1 MPRWN
6 SVGHFYQKPTS
17 GCLETVRWSTNHV
30 WAVNDTLVLRL
41 SLIRWSTFVYFLVGA
56 GTLRES
62 LLLIRNIHSF
72 RIDYCN
78 KCQSFIHIIQRCN
91 YVGNALFLILDFRQ
105 HSRQK
110 LNCYFFITKLAH
122 LMWIALIELDT
133 YLSII
138 ERGHVISLLRSIRKK
153 TGAFQVSCKEKIQLE
168 VAPRQIPMH
177 HLQSFGKRRAG
188 SAARKLKSGSD
199 LKTFN
204 GDQINIL
211 NFNIHIWKIQ
221 QTFVVVPVKI
231 QIIANIFWHFCNKEV
246 ANYMKSFG
254 GLAQQSRILNTIW

>member
-6 SVGHFYQKPTS
+6 SVGHLYQKPTS

-153 TGAFQVSCKEKIQLE
+153 NWCLSGF
-168 VAPRQIPMH
+168 
-177 HLQSFGKRRAG
+177 LQ
-188 SAARKLKSGSD
+188 RK
-199 LKTFN
+199 
-204 GDQINIL
+204 
-211 NFNIHIWKIQ
+211 
-221 QTFVVVPVKI
+221 
-231 QIIANIFWHFCNKEV
+231 
-246 ANYMKSFG
+246 
-254 GLAQQSRILNTIW
+254 NTIGSCSSTNSNAPPSEFWQTTSCLSC